1 MRLIALN
8 VFCVYYLTMQKE
20 IETRFLGID
29 KEKFVKK
36 LISLG
41 AIDKGEEKLEEA
53 IFYDQEMS
61 WKGKS
66 KFVRLRKTKGKTKL
80 TYKSNQK
87 QTIDSAQEIEL
98 EVSDFNKCAEFFSNI
113 GLKAIRQIEKYR
125 HTFEFGDVIVDID
138 TWPKIPVYAEIEGA
152 SVELLENVCKKLDLH
167 WDKRF
172 DGDARE
178 VFKHYG
184 HNLDNLSVVTFNEF
198 K

>member
-1 MRLIALN
+1 
-8 VFCVYYLTMQKE
+8 MQKE
-20 IETRFLGID
+20 IETRFLDID
-29 KEKFVKK
+29 KDTFVKK

-41 AIDKGEEKLEEA
+41 AVDKGEEKLEEA

-61 WKGKS
+61 WKGKGR
-66 KFVRLRKTKGKTKL
+66 FVRLRKTKGKTKL

-87 QTIDSAQEIEL
+87 QKVDSAQEIEL
-98 EVSDFNKCAEFFSNI
+98 EVSDFNKCTELFSNI

-125 HTFEFGDVIVDID
+125 HTFEFGDVIIDID
-138 TWPKIPVYAEIEGA
+138 TWPKIPAYAEIEGP
-152 SVELLENVCKKLDLH
+152 SIESLKKFCEKFNLD
-167 WDKRF
+167 WNKRF

-184 HNLDNLSVVTFNEF
+184 YNLDNLSIVTFAEF